1 MKNTPHAEPVEARRT
16 GLQPIDALTTTTCPT
31 PAGRLF
37 AVEAGAGAPVIC
49 LHGITAN
56 AYVWLPVMERLAA
69 DYRVVAIDQRG
80 HGRSDRPASGYA
92 AGDFAADIVALIEA
106 LGAPAILIGHSLG
119 ARNALAA
126 GLAAPDAVAAVVAI
140 DFVPFIEDAVFA
152 SLAARVAGGNQR
164 FADVAAVEAYLRQRY
179 PLLPADAVERRARH
193 GYRRTDDGGLV
204 PLADAAAMTATC
216 AGLEADL
223 AGTLSAIAVPTLLMR
238 GAASKLVSPEAFRR
252 ARALRPDLPAIEIA
266 DADHYVPEEQPAAVV
281 AAMRSFLG
289 RIPPA
294 RRAGTSA
301 RSDGAMANG

>member
-1 MKNTPHAEPVEARRT
+1 MKTSYY
-16 GLQPIDALTTTTCPT
+16 QT

-37 AVEAGAGAPVIC
+37 AVEVGAGSPVLC

-69 DYRVVAIDQRG
+69 DHRVVAIDQRG
-80 HGRSDRPASGYA
+80 HGRSDRPAAGYA
-92 AGDFAADIVALIEA
+92 ASDFAADVVALIEA
-106 LGAPAILIGHSLG
+106 LGGPAILIGHSLG

-126 GLAAPDAVAAVVAI
+126 AVAAPDAVAAVVAI
-140 DFVPFIEDAVFA
+140 DFVPFIEEAVFA

-164 FADVAAVEAYLRQRY
+164 FADLAAVEAYLRQRY
-179 PLLPADAVERRARH
+179 PLLPGDAVERRARH

-204 PLADAAAMTATC
+204 PLADAAAMAATC

-223 AGTLSAIAVPTLLMR
+223 VGTLKAIAVPTLLMR

-252 ARALRPDLPAIEIA
+252 ARALRPDLPEVEIA
-266 DADHYVPEEQPAAVV
+266 EADHYVPEEQPAAVV
-281 AAMRSFLG
+281 AAVAAFLG
-289 RIPPA
+289 KIPLA
-294 RRAGTSA
+294 RRAGTLA